1 MQWLISTYTKLIFF
15 YFLNHQKKIALNV
28 SHISSEIIEKTE
40 ILTGIV

>member
-1 MQWLISTYTKLIFF
+1 MVNQYIHKINFF
-15 YFLNHQKKIALNV
+15 LLFKPSKKIALNV